1 MLAELDLF
9 RKSIF
14 THGSAGKEDL
24 LSNKDFED
32 LSLIDGFLVL
42 SVASDLKCGPE
53 CGRLLAEGLLRE
65 KVGYVRI
72 HAEKI
77 VPGIGLAKRGIRM
90 DVELQSFPHKPK
102 ENELPDKVYDFE
114 PHHKNSDN
122 LFKRNRFNQAK
133 IDAHNLYSGEKDFNH
148 LPNLCVINILDYDPF
163 GRGKAKYHFRNMC
176 AEDVTIPY
184 PDGLDHYYFNTS
196 SPNDEDDELNALL
209 KYIQNS
215 TEENATTELTKQLH
229 EYVTKVK
236 SSPEERYRYMTW
248 GEYIDF
254 ETMEAKAEARKEGH
268 AEGRAE
274 GRAEATLATR
284 REDILDALNELGTVS
299 DDIVEKINAVTDI
312 DMLKSWFKIAIKADS
327 IETFVSQTVS

>member
-1 MLAELDLF
+1 M
-9 RKSIF
+9 
-14 THGSAGKEDL
+14 
-24 LSNKDFED
+24 
-32 LSLIDGFLVL
+32 
-42 SVASDLKCGPE
+42 KCGPE
-53 CGRLLAEGLLRE
+53 CGRLLAEGLLHE

-77 VPGIGLAKRGIRM
+77 VPGIGLTKRGIRM
-90 DVELQSFPHKPK
+90 DVELQSFSHKPK

-133 IDAHNLYSGEKDFNH
+133 IDAHNLYSGEKDFDN

-163 GRGKAKYHFRNMC
+163 GKGKAKYHFHNMC
-176 AEDVTIPY
+176 EEDISIPY

-254 ETMEAKAEARKEGH
+254 ETMDAKAEARKEGL

-274 GRAEATLATR
+274 GRAEAALAIYRENILEVLNKFGDVPDDVVEKVNSITDVDVLKQWFTLA
-284 REDILDALNELGTVS
+284 IKS
-299 DDIVEKINAVTDI
+299 DSMASFLSQIN
-312 DMLKSWFKIAIKADS
+312 
-327 IETFVSQTVS
+327 

>member
-1 MLAELDLF
+1 MLAEFGFQMKTLF
-9 RKSIF
+9 A
-14 THGSAGKEDL
+14 HGSAGKEVL
-24 LSNKDFED
+24 MSKKDFED

-42 SVASDLKCGPE
+42 SVASDLKCGPA
-53 CGRLLAEGLLRE
+53 CGRLLAEGLLHE

-77 VPGIGLAKRGIRM
+77 VPGIGMTKRGIRM
-90 DVELQSFPHKPK
+90 DVELQSFSHKPE
-102 ENELPDKVYDFE
+102 ENELPEKVYDFE

-133 IDAHNLYSGEKDFNH
+133 IDAHNLYSGEKDFDN

-163 GRGKAKYHFRNMC
+163 GKGKAKYHFHNMC

-248 GEYIDF
+248 GEYIDY
-254 ETMEAKAEARKEGH
+254 ETKEAKEEARIVGHAEGH
-268 AEGRAE
+268 AEGLAE
-274 GRAEATLATR
+274 GRVEGK
-284 REDILDALNELGTVS
+284 REDIISILEEIGEVPDRVKEKLDEISDLSILRNLLKKAAVARSMDDFIKELH
-299 DDIVEKINAVTDI
+299 E
-312 DMLKSWFKIAIKADS
+312 
-327 IETFVSQTVS
+327 

>member
-77 VPGIGLAKRGIRM
+77 VPGIGMTKRGIRM
-90 DVELQSFPHKPK
+90 DVELQSFPHKPE
-102 ENELPDKVYDFE
+102 ENELPEKVYDFE

-133 IDAHNLYSGEKDFNH
+133 IDAHNLYSGEKDFDN

-163 GRGKAKYHFRNMC
+163 GKGKAKYHFHNMC
-176 AEDVTIPY
+176 EEDISIPY

-312 DMLKSWFKIAIKADS
+312 DMLKSWFKIAIKSDS
-327 IETFVSQTVS
+327 MASFLSQIN

>member
-90 DVELQSFPHKPK
+90 DVELQSFPHKPE
-102 ENELPDKVYDFE
+102 ENELPEKIYDFE

-236 SSPEERYRYMTW
+236 TSPEERYRYMTW
-248 GEYIDF
+248 GEYIDY
-254 ETMEAKAEARKEGH
+254 ETKEAKEEARIVGH

-274 GRAEATLATR
+274 GKCEAM
-284 REDILDALNELGTVS
+284 REVIIEVLSELGTIP
-299 DDIVEKINAVTDI
+299 DAITQKINSSTD
-312 DMLKSWFKIAIKADS
+312 MEELKKWHKAAISVDS
-327 IETFVSQTVS
+327 IPAFESMM